1 MAIQFR
7 SKTLFCSIA
16 CSVFIVGCTS
26 TPMNNSSN
34 NSLKAESI
42 NVTSADTAKNVIL
55 FIGDGMSL
63 DTVTASRILEG
74 QQRGGKGEEHVL
86 AFETLPNTAFSK
98 VYNTNQQVPD
108 SAGTATAM
116 LSGQKTLAGVIGV
129 DSSVVRANCAS
140 EKAAIIPSIVE
151 LAERQGISTGI
162 VSTARITHATPAAA
176 YAHSADRNWENNSS
190 LPQDAGDCVDIA
202 TQLISFHQG
211 DGIDITLGGGWAE
224 FVPEAVGGHRTDG
237 RNLLTE
243 WEAQDRLNHVIANNK
258 STLANAVG
266 SGLNKDRQILGVFH
280 KSHMS
285 FEVDRIRNDADE
297 PSLTA
302 MTLAAIEH
310 LSNKDIGFF
319 LLVEGG
325 RIDHAHHAG
334 NAARALT
341 ETIEFS
347 AAVDA
352 TLKAVSLED
361 TLIIVTADHGH
372 TMSIGGY
379 STRGNPILGK
389 VIENGPDGSSTR
401 TPALDVH
408 GQPYTTLSYANGP
421 GYMAA
426 KDRVMA
432 TTDTSHVDF
441 KQTAAVG
448 LSYTETHSG
457 TDVPVYAGGPGS
469 NNVRG
474 VIEQNKLF
482 DIMAQALGL
491 KR

>member
-1 MAIQFR
+1 MAIQLRF
-7 SKTLFCSIA
+7 SKLVYSAVCFLLVA
-16 CSVFIVGCTS
+16 GCTS
-26 TPMNNSSN
+26 TSARHSDSDTSKATTIKPTSSQ
-34 NSLKAESI
+34 KAR
-42 NVTSADTAKNVIL
+42 NVIL

-63 DTVTASRILEG
+63 DTVTAARILEG
-74 QQRGGKGEEHVL
+74 QQRGGQGEEHVL
-86 AFETLPNTAFSK
+86 AFETLPNTALAK

-116 LSGQKTLAGVIGV
+116 LAGEKTLAGVIGV
-129 DSSVVRANCAS
+129 DSSVVRANCSTQKNAV
-140 EKAAIIPSIVE
+140 IPSIVE
-151 LAERQGISTGI
+151 LAERQGIATGI

-176 YAHSADRNWENNSS
+176 YAHSADRGWENDKS
-190 LPQDAGDCVDIA
+190 LPTDATDCKDIA
-202 TQLISFHQG
+202 TQLIEFDEG
-211 DGIDITLGGGWAE
+211 DGIDITLGGGWGQ
-224 FVPEAVGGHRTDG
+224 FVPEAVGGRRTDG

-243 WEAQDRLNHVIANNK
+243 WEAQDTTHHVVANNR
-258 STLANAVG
+258 STLASAIG
-266 SGLNKDRQILGVFH
+266 RGTHPDRQILGIFH

-285 FEVDRIRNDADE
+285 FEVDRISKDADE
-297 PSLTA
+297 PSLTT
-302 MTLAAIEH
+302 MTLAAIQH
-310 LSNKDIGFF
+310 LSRKDSGYF

-334 NAARALT
+334 NASRALT

-347 AAVDA
+347 SAIEAA
-352 TLKAVSLED
+352 LKTVSLDD

-389 VIENGPDGSSTR
+389 VIENGPDGTSKR
-401 TPALDVH
+401 TPALDVN
-408 GQPYTTLSYANGP
+408 GQPYTSLTYANGP

-432 TTDTSHVDF
+432 TTDTSDVDF
-441 KQTAAVG
+441 KQAAAVG
-448 LSYTETHSG
+448 LNYGETHSG

-469 NNVRG
+469 GNVRG

-482 DIMAQALGL
+482 HIMARALGL
-491 KR
+491 KH